1 MPTRSS
7 SARPLAWIWIALT
20 VYASLHPFTGWQL
33 PPQWRVETLWQ
44 TLSLPVP
51 RRAIRFDV
59 IANFLAYIPL
69 GALLTLT
76 RLRRGSRL
84 WPALVLPVL
93 AGSLLSYA
101 VECLQHWLPMRYP
114 SLYDWLLNTAG
125 TAVGTVLAL
134 LARSAGLLNWWQ
146 HRREAWFV
154 PHAATGM
161 SLILAWPA
169 TLLFP
174 PPLPLGLGRGLGQLA
189 EWIDERLLNTPFEG
203 WVPTPD
209 PDSMLAP
216 GSELLGVALGALA
229 PCFVAF
235 TIVRQPHHRLVL
247 LAGALLLGV
256 ATTTLSTAMNFGP
269 DHAFAWVSRPV
280 LPGIALAA
288 LVGTALAWAPR
299 RLVAALGLMGLTA
312 LVALVNQTGS
322 DPYFAISLQGW
333 EQGRFIRFHGLAQ
346 WIGWFWPFVA
356 LLFLLVRIT
365 DRDAPSAGSP

>member
-1 MPTRSS
+1 MPPRAS
-7 SARPLAWIWIALT
+7 SARSLAWIWIALT
-20 VYASLHPFTGWQL
+20 VYASLHPFSGWQL
-33 PPQWRVETLWQ
+33 PLHWGLDTLRQ
-44 TLSLPVP
+44 VLTLPVP

-69 GALLTLT
+69 GALLALA
-76 RLRRGSRL
+76 RLRRGRSV
-84 WPALVLPVL
+84 PFALLVTL
-93 AGSLLSYA
+93 AAGAALSYS

-114 SLYDWLLNTAG
+114 SMYDWLLNTAG
-125 TAVGTVLAL
+125 TAVGAL
-134 LARSAGLLNWWQ
+134 LAWLARACGLLDWWQ
-146 HRREAWFV
+146 RRREAWFV
-154 PHAATGM
+154 PQVATGL
-161 SLILAWPA
+161 SLMLSWPA
-169 TLLFP
+169 ALLFP

-189 EWIDERLLNTPFEG
+189 ELVDEWLLDTPFEG

-235 TIVRQPHHRLVL
+235 TVVRQPHHRLVL
-247 LAGALLLGV
+247 LAGALLLGLS
-256 ATTTLSTAMNFGP
+256 TTTLSTAMNFGP

-288 LVGTALAWAPR
+288 IVGTLLAWAPR

-312 LVALVNQTGS
+312 LVALVNQAGS
-322 DPYFAISLQGW
+322 DPYFASSLQGW

-365 DRDAPSAGSP
+365 DRHPLPDTSA